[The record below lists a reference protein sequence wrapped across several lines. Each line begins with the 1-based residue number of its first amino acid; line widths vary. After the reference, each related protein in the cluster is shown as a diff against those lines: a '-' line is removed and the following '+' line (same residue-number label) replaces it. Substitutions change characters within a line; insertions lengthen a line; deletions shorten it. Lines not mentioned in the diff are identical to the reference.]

1 MKCFF
6 WLIIGLLASTSGL
19 AQLQLS
25 GVIYDA
31 ESKEP
36 LPGAIVSIHELDV
49 SIVTDIEG
57 KFLFENIR
65 PATYHLHISYMGFK
79 AQTMVKSIRGQ
90 GEYLRVYLES
100 TALELN
106 EIIVESNHY
115 KTGPKEQ
122 TLSMEILDAEFLAKN
137 RKGTFVNSLE
147 DIPGISAINTGVG
160 ISKPV
165 IRGMSFNRVIVND
178 KGVKQE
184 GQQWGTDHGLEIDM
198 FEPGRVEVI
207 KGPGSLMYGSDGLG
221 GVINIFP
228 PAIPQDKEIE
238 GSIQGIYKS
247 NNHLV
252 GSSTVVQGKK
262 NDWVYRGRFST
273 QDFGDYRVPAD
284 QFTYNGYILPIY
296 NERLKNTAGQER
308 NFTLMS
314 GIKKSWGYSTLT
326 LSNFHQKAGL
336 FVGAVGIPRSYQL
349 DHDGSY
355 RNVDIPRQETKHLK
369 VASNSNIL
377 IGGHWLEMDWGYQRN
392 QREEHS
398 DPTAHGQQEGP
409 DGTKEH
415 GLDLQTLSVNTRY
428 FWQSSESRTRI
439 IGIQGQYQW
448 HDWGGFAFLLPKFRT
463 SNIGLFLYEEYSWAN
478 RFTVT
483 GGLRVDYAIRDI
495 TGYSESD
502 DSDFFQ
508 YNEDIY
514 RTYFNVSGALGMS
527 FYPNERINLKLNL
540 GTSYRVPSPNEL
552 SINGLHHGTFRY
564 ELGDSSLG
572 TERGVQM
579 DFGLSYQEKDF
590 SLVVTP
596 FTSYFDGFI
605 YLAATTQFSSDFNP
619 FLPAESGQIYQYR
632 QNDALFAGAEIA
644 MEFHPLKALHWRAAY
659 EYVYNYNLDTK
670 LPLPFTPPGSLYT
683 ELEYGFELNHDW
695 LEDIHLGTHAK
706 WVFDQNRVDRNE
718 NTTSGYWL
726 LGLNAGMGIRLGEN
740 TVSQLS
746 FSAQNLLNK
755 EYYNHLSRYR
765 LLNLPEQGRNFV
777 ISFQIPFAIK

>member
-1 MKCFF
+1 MKCF
-6 WLIIGLLASTSGL
+6 LGLVVGL
-19 AQLQLS
+19 ALSMASWGQVQLS

-31 ESKEP
+31 ENKEP

-49 SIVTDIEG
+49 AKVTDIDG
-57 KFLFENIR
+57 QFLFNSIR
-65 PATYHLHISYMGFK
+65 PATYHLHVSYMGYK
-79 AQTMVKSIRGQ
+79 ARTLVKSVRQVETLHI
-90 GEYLRVYLES
+90 YLEP
-100 TALELN
+100 TTLELS
-106 EIIVESNHY
+106 EIVVESNHY

-122 TLSMEILDAEFLAKN
+122 TLPMEILDAEFLAKN

-228 PAIPQDKEIE
+228 PAIPHDKEIE
-238 GSIQGIYKS
+238 GSVQGIYKS
-247 NNHLV
+247 NNHLI
-252 GSSTVVQGKK
+252 GTSTVIQGKK
-262 NDWVYRGRFST
+262 NDWIYRGRFST

-284 QFTYNGYILPIY
+284 QFTYNGYNLSIY

-314 GIKKSWGYSTLT
+314 GVKKNWGYSTLT
-326 LSNFHQKAGL
+326 VSNFHQKAGL

-355 RNVDIPRQETKHLK
+355 RNIDIPNQQTRHLK
-369 VASNSNIL
+369 IASNSNVL
-377 IGGHWLEMDWGYQRN
+377 IGGKWLEMDWGYQRN
-392 QREEHS
+392 RREEHS
-398 DPTAHGQQEGP
+398 DPTAHGQVEGP
-409 DGTKEH
+409 EGTLEH
-415 GLDLQTLSVNTRY
+415 GLDLQTVSVNTRY
-428 FWQSSESRTRI
+428 FWQASESHTRI
-439 IGIQGQYQW
+439 IGLQGQYQW
-448 HDWGGFAFLLPKFRT
+448 HDWDGFAFLLPEFRS
-463 SNIGLFLYEEYSWAN
+463 SNIGVFVYEEYSWAN
-478 RFTVT
+478 RFTAT
-483 GGLRVDYAIRDI
+483 GGLRLDYAIRDI

-502 DSDFFQ
+502 GTVFFQ
-508 YNEDIY
+508 YNEDIN
-514 RTYFNVSGALGMS
+514 RDYFNMSGALGLS
-527 FYPNERINLKLNL
+527 FYPNDLLNLKLNL
-540 GTSYRVPSPNEL
+540 GTSYRVPTPNEL

-564 ELGDSSLG
+564 ELGESDLTS
-572 TERGVQM
+572 ERGVQM
-579 DFGLSYQEKDF
+579 DFSLSYQKKDF

-596 FTSYFDGFI
+596 FASYFNGFI

-632 QNDALFAGAEIA
+632 QNDAVFGGAEIA
-644 MEFHPLKALHWRAAY
+644 VEYHPLEALHWRAAY

-670 LPLPFTPPGSLYT
+670 LPLPFTPPGSLYS
-683 ELEYGFELNHDW
+683 ELEYGFELNGSI
-695 LEDIHLGTHAK
+695 LKDIHLGANTK

-718 NTTSGYWL
+718 RETSGYWL
-726 LGLNAGMGIRLGEN
+726 LGINAGVGIRLGEN
-740 TVSQLS
+740 STGQLS

-755 EYYNHLSRYR
+755 KYLNHLSRYR

-777 ISFQIPFAIK
+777 ISFKIPFAIK